1 MPLIDSHAHLD
12 SRQFDGDR
20 EAVIARARQTGLV
33 AIVNAGASL
42 VSSRAAAALADR
54 YDFIYATVGI
64 HPHDAKTANRAA
76 LAELRALA
84 SHPKVVAVGEIGLDY
99 YRDLSPHPVQRRAF
113 ADQLALATEL
123 GLPVVIHSRSGNH
136 DYRAHDDVL
145 DMLRDWAKSPPC
157 PSGASPP
164 RAGGTGTMYWSPM
177 PRSSASPPRAGGTE
191 GGRRGVL
198 HSYAAGPERLDEVLE
213 MGFYIGISGP
223 VTFKKAERLRE
234 VAAKVPLNRLL
245 IETDC
250 PYLTPE
256 PYRGKRNEPAY
267 VRYVAQTIARARNVT
282 PRKIALATTDNAR
295 RLFGID
301 G

>member
-20 EAVIARARQTGLV
+20 DAVIARARQAGLV

-42 VSSRAAAALADR
+42 ESSRAAIVLADR
-54 YDFIYATVGI
+54 HDFIYATVGI
-64 HPHDAKTANRAA
+64 HPHDAKSVSRPV
-76 LAELRALA
+76 LKELRALA
-84 SHPKVVAVGEIGLDY
+84 SHPKVVAIGEIGLDY
-99 YRDLSPHPVQRRAF
+99 YRDLSPRPVQRRAF

-123 GLPVVIHSRSGNH
+123 DLPVVIHSRH
-136 DYRAHDDVL
+136 AHDDAL
-145 DMLRDWAKSPPC
+145 DMLRDWA
-157 PSGASPP
+157 
-164 RAGGTGTMYWSPM
+164 
-177 PRSSASPPRAGGTE
+177 SATKGI
-191 GGRRGVL
+191 GVL

-234 VAAKVPLNRLL
+234 VAAKAPLNRLL

-256 PYRGKRNEPAY
+256 PYRGKRNEPAH
-267 VRYVAQTIARARNVT
+267 VRYVAQAITQARNVT
-282 PRKIALATTDNAR
+282 QRKIGLATTDNAR